1 MTPDYNSIMSST
13 KNYRNLW
20 AQHGEVELVSL
31 GMYTEWKKIDYLIN
45 LYILQQKKTNKGLI
59 DQ

>member
-31 GMYTEWKKIDYLIN
+31 GMYTEWKNDRLLNKFVYTST
-45 LYILQQKKTNKGLI
+45 KKNE
-59 DQ
+59 